1 MNDFPLLESPLPS
14 PRSAFTPII
23 QITISQPQ
31 QPPAPVTQIEQIL
44 DLDEIDLTGTDSEI
58 EYELTCE
65 VCRRSVS
72 PDHHTRTLADMECE
86 ICNKFYCTRCA
97 QKFCSHFY
105 SKKVEV
111 YPRHKKPK
119 NRHGSS

>member
-1 MNDFPLLESPLPS
+1 MVESPLPS
-14 PRSAFTPII
+14 PRSAFGPII
-23 QITISQPQ
+23 QITINQPPTQ
-31 QPPAPVTQIEQIL
+31 QPITQIEQIL
-44 DLDEIDLTGTDSEI
+44 ALDEIDLTGTDSEI

-72 PDHHTRTLADMECE
+72 PDHHTRTLASMECE

-111 YPRHKKPK
+111 YPCHKKPK